1 MEILMTG
8 NGIVRLARTCV
19 LAAGLV
25 GILCG
30 PVAAQLSGID
40 GVVRNQAGEP
50 IAGATVTLV
59 ELNRSATSDIQGR
72 FLISGVQNGR
82 YTLLVRGMGFDVVR
96 RSITV
101 PAGEELTLE
110 LVPAALVLDD
120 IVISG
125 TREGALR
132 SETAAAVGV
141 VTGDALAS
149 DRPAHPSEAMNQ
161 VPGVYVN
168 TTGGEGHMAAIRQPI
183 TTDPVYLYL
192 EDGIP
197 TRSTGFFNHNALY
210 EINVPQAS
218 RIEVFKGPAT
228 ALYGS
233 DAIGG
238 VINVTTRAPSARP
251 EVRADIEGGEHT
263 WGRILLSGSD
273 TFSGNGVRVDLNLT
287 RTDGWRAGTEYD
299 RQSATARWDR
309 DLRSAGSLQTVVAFS
324 NINQQTAGTSAISRT
339 DFETNPTVN
348 YTPIS
353 FREVG
358 ALRVSTAWERSW
370 GRTLLSVT
378 PFFRRNTMDLLPN
391 WSLTYDPT
399 VYETANSSVGM
410 LAKARFDFDQWR
422 SRVIV
427 GFDADMSPG
436 DRTEWAIAPERD
448 GAIFSDFVMGDALY
462 DYDVRFQGFS
472 PYIHTEFSPVDPLR
486 ITLGLRADFFGY
498 DYDNQLSEVQTGS
511 HRRPGDATLT
521 FAHVSPKVGATVR
534 ITPELS
540 VFTAYRHGFR
550 APSEG
555 QLFRQGPAENTVGL
569 EPVKV
574 NSFEAGIR
582 GSAAGRVTWDLS
594 AYRMTKTDDILAFEE
609 PDGTRL
615 NVNAGETSHRGIEA
629 GLGIEVVDGLTLQG
643 SYSYAKHT
651 YEEWQPQADVDLSG
665 NEMESAPREIGNLRL
680 QYRPAFRPDVMAGV
694 EFARI
699 GSYWEDAAN
708 ASEYEGHILL
718 NLRFEANL
726 YRGLGIYGRLM
737 NVTNERY
744 AERASY
750 NAFRG
755 EELAPGLPRT
765 VYLGVTYR

>member
-737 NVTNERY
+737 NVTDERY

>member
-1 MEILMTG
+1 MTG

>member
-1 MEILMTG
+1 M
-8 NGIVRLARTCV
+8 
-19 LAAGLV
+19 
-25 GILCG
+25 
-30 PVAAQLSGID
+30 AAQMAELTGTVQDESGAPIS
-40 GVVRNQAGEP
+40 GV
-50 IAGATVTLV
+50 TVTLV
-59 ELNRSATSDIQGR
+59 ELNRTVSTDDLGR
-72 FLISGVQNGR
+72 FAFGDVSVGR
-82 YTLLVRGMGFDVVR
+82 YTLLLRGMGFAASRQNV
-96 RSITV
+96 TV
-101 PAGEELTLE
+101 PTRGDFTLQ
-110 LVPAALVLDD
+110 LHLAALVLDD

-132 SETAAAVGV
+132 SETAASVGV
-141 VTGDALAS
+141 VTGEALAS
-149 DRPAHPSEAMNQ
+149 ERPAHPSEAMNQ
-161 VPGVYVN
+161 VPGVYAN
-168 TTGGEGHMAAIRQPI
+168 TTGGEGHMAAIRQPV

-238 VINVTTRAPSARP
+238 VINVTTRAPSPAP
-251 EVRADIEGGEHT
+251 AFSLDVEGGEHT

-273 TFSGNGVRVDLNLT
+273 TFSGNGVRFDLNLT
-287 RTDGWRAGTEYD
+287 RTGGWRSGTEYD

-309 DLRSAGSLQTVVAFS
+309 DLGSAGSLKTVVAYS
-324 NINQQTAGTSAISRT
+324 NINQQTAGTSAISRP
-339 DFETNPTVN
+339 DFEDNPTAN

-358 ALRVSTAWERSW
+358 AVRVSTAWEKTL

-378 PFFRRNTMDLLPN
+378 PFFRHNTMDILPN

-410 LAKARFDFDQWR
+410 LAKARFDFDRWR

-427 GFDADMSPG
+427 GFDADWSPG
-436 DRTEWAIAPERD
+436 NRSEWAIQPEQD
-448 GAIFSDFVMGDALY
+448 GVVFTAYEMGSALY

-472 PYIHTEFSPVDPLR
+472 PYLHTEFSPADMLR
-486 ITLGLRADFFGY
+486 LTFGLRADLLGY
-498 DYDNQLSEVQTGS
+498 NYDNALNVVQAGS
-511 HRRPGDATLT
+511 HRRPADATVT
-521 FAHVSPKVGATVR
+521 FAHVSPKVGVALRVSPD
-534 ITPELS
+534 IS

-555 QLFRQGPAENTVGL
+555 QLFRQGSAENTVGL

-574 NSFEAGIR
+574 NSFEAGLR
-582 GSAAGRVTWDLS
+582 GTAAQRVTWEVS
-594 AYRMTKTDDILAFEE
+594 AYHMAKTDDILAYQQ

-615 NVNAGETSHRGIEA
+615 NVNAGETLHRGVEA
-629 GLGIEVVDGLTLQG
+629 GLGVEVVEGLTLQG
-643 SYSYAKHT
+643 SYSYAMHT
-651 YEEWQPQADVDLSG
+651 YQEWQPQVNVDLSG
-665 NEMESAPREIGNLRL
+665 NEMESAPREIGNFRMH
-680 QYRPAFRPDVMAGV
+680 YRPGFLSGV
-694 EFARI
+694 VASAEVVRI

-708 ASEYEGHILL
+708 SAKYEGHNLL
-718 NLRFEANL
+718 NFRVEASL
-726 YRGLGIYGRLM
+726 WRGLGLYGRLM
-737 NVTNERY
+737 NLTDERY